1 MDINTF
7 VERYK
12 PINNHLSNDHSYFS
26 EDDQEKAFETYGD
39 ELDFVLQQ
47 DNRYIWTILDDG
59 TVQNGYW
66 LVNRLAYLVCENK
79 WELDRGHMEF
89 SLYEEVNNG

>member
-7 VERYK
+7 EETYK
-12 PINNHLSNDHSYFS
+12 PIKNHLSNDHSYFS

-39 ELDFVLQQ
+39 ELDFVLKQ
-47 DNRYIWTILDDG
+47 DDRYIWTILDDG

-79 WELDRGHMEF
+79 WELKKGHIEF
-89 SLYEEVNNG
+89 NLWKGVYDG